1 MQPFR
6 ITIVGGGIGGF
17 AAAIALRGP
26 NRHITIL
33 EQSSLNK
40 EIGALISFQ
49 PNASKI
55 LQSTWKLDLSD
66 ARPLVD
72 EGFRVYD
79 THGSLVKEIPL
90 LTKTEYEGDRVI
102 YHRRDI
108 HDVLRREATAESD
121 LAGGSVGLRTGSRV
135 VSCDEHRG
143 TVTLQNGDIIQGDL
157 IIGADG
163 IHSVIR
169 QHLSMATGAFGE
181 GPIPTGHSAYRL
193 MIPTDTLEKHE
204 PEFCSKINPR
214 DPFTSM
220 LFSHDCRLIM
230 GPGRQGEVYGI
241 VALVPDDQMNEDP
254 NASWVSQGDLNKM
267 LETFF
272 EFPNWI
278 TNIFK
283 HSPDLGLWQL
293 HDLEPLKAWHSGRVI
308 LIGDA
313 AHAMLPTQGQ
323 GASQAIEDAEALGA
337 FFEGLMESPSLEV
350 LEKILEGI
358 FQARHSRASLIQT
371 YSRQAAKPAVSRGE
385 KTMTMSPDQFMDFN
399 STPSQC
405 PPARLKVTNV
415 PIATKPMSGQ
425 IIWRVIWILIA
436 IGVFTSVRPV
446 SADSIADVLQRHQ
459 AVHEKDV
466 TDGKSSVRRLKE
478 RATEACEACAAG
490 KLSCSNERPC
500 KRCRAK
506 QIECVSRPSR
516 ISRRSQRESI
526 SGPPVSPY
534 ESLGLAATP
543 GSDRSGFNVPPPSV
557 SYTGSIHDI
566 SDFALAS
573 QSGMILDTFFPA
585 GQEET
590 SLYSSLNQFPA
601 FFEHVMLPNKGADK
615 AIQGTQ
621 QPRAFD
627 FMQDIDFTL
636 SPNDVFGT
644 SFIPDLDKILDMA
657 APFSEIDQQSSLDDQ
672 ESASRRA
679 DAFQRSLWLWTPEKN
694 QHGFSEEQQIPLRE
708 GDIIPSTHQTRLDA
722 LNIPGR
728 LSFQARDEIFKLVLK
743 TAGSRLC
750 VSAFPSS
757 EYLDTLIKIG
767 IGKRVETDAWIHLYT
782 FYDPQYQQLRPELLT
797 ALVAA
802 GCVCCGAPS
811 INKTGI
817 ILQEITRVG
826 LAQLV
831 EEDNSVLRDLQ
842 YLQASM
848 LWLDIGISCG
858 YTRKMQIA
866 ESYLQPLCTA
876 LRRAAMFDR
885 STYPV
890 VTPWSFGDD
899 EVSLKRS
906 WYSWVRQESLKRLVY
921 HLFSHDV
928 EVALSMNRP
937 AITSYT
943 EFTLSIPAARELWL
957 APTASAWRDVW
968 IGLSEL
974 NLCDLLSDPSLLHHL
989 PPELDSAMAKSAL
1002 LQGLALQVWEL
1013 CQQRRLSR
1021 SRATTLLW
1029 LQSRQ
1034 EELYATLK
1042 SVQDTSDS
1050 PSATILMNE
1059 FTMMY
1064 LHIDMDAIQRFVGKM
1079 GAGEARRTYPGLR
1092 EWSRTREAKIAIWH
1106 AGQVLRAARMV
1117 AVRQFRGFDSL
1128 SIYHA
1133 SLVLWVYGLLQYGE
1147 KKLEVHTPMSEAD
1160 TPNVPL
1166 DGPEDQFTKAFMS
1179 RGIGRPGLTMHY
1191 RDSSSFC
1198 ELSRPRLVMGVVRKI
1213 FDGNCPAPLPGEI
1226 LPPMIQNLCSLI
1238 EDLGNLP

>member
-1 MQPFR
+1 MQSFR

-49 PNASKI
+49 PNASRI
-55 LQSTWKLDLSD
+55 LQSTWNLDLSD

-72 EGFRVYD
+72 EGFRIYD

-90 LTKTEYEGDRVI
+90 LTKTDYEGDRVL
-102 YHRRDI
+102 YHRRDF
-108 HDVLRREATAESD
+108 HDVLRREATAQSD
-121 LAGGSVGLRTGSRV
+121 LAGGSVEIRTASRV

-143 TVTLQNGDIIQGDL
+143 TVTLQNGDVIQGDL

-169 QHLSMATGAFGE
+169 QHLSTVTGAFGE
-181 GPIPTGHSAYRL
+181 SPIPTGHSAYRL

-267 LETFF
+267 METFS

-293 HDLEPLKAWHSGRVI
+293 HDLDPLKTWHSGRVI

-337 FFEGLMESPSLEV
+337 FFEGLMESPSLES
-350 LEKILEGI
+350 LEKILEEI

-371 YSRQAAKPAVSRGE
+371 YSRQAAKPAVSKGE

-399 STPSQC
+399 YRNRRVYQC
-405 PPARLKVTNV
+405 PTCQRGFN
-415 PIATKPMSGQ
+415 
-425 IIWRVIWILIA
+425 R
-436 IGVFTSVRPV
+436 R
-446 SADSIADVLQRHQ
+446 DVLQRHQ

-478 RATEACEACAAG
+478 RATEACEACASG

-500 KRCRAK
+500 KRCQAK
-506 QIECVSRPSR
+506 QIECVARPSR
-516 ISRRSQRESI
+516 MSRRSQRESI
-526 SGPPVSPY
+526 SAPPVSPY
-534 ESLGLAATP
+534 ENLGSAATP
-543 GSDRSGFNVPPPSV
+543 GSDHSGFNVPPPSV

-566 SDFALAS
+566 YDSALGS
-573 QSGMILDTFFPA
+573 QSGMTLDTFFPA
-585 GQEET
+585 DQEES

-601 FFEHVMLPNKGADK
+601 FFEHVMLPNMGTDM

-657 APFSEIDQQSSLDDQ
+657 VPFSEIDQQSSLDDQ

-722 LNIPGR
+722 LKIPGR
-728 LSFQARDEIFKLVLK
+728 LSFQARDEIFKFVLR
-743 TAGSRLC
+743 TAGCRLS

-757 EYLDTLIKIG
+757 EYLDTLIKVG

-826 LAQLV
+826 LTQLV

-885 STYPV
+885 STYSV
-890 VTPWSFGDD
+890 ITPWSFGDD

-943 EFTLSIPAARELWL
+943 EFTLSIPAARDLWL
-957 APTASAWRDVW
+957 APTASAWREAW
-968 IGLSEL
+968 IGSSEL

-989 PPELDSAMAKSAL
+989 PTELDSAMAKSAL

-1013 CQQRRLSR
+1013 CQQMRLSG

-1034 EELYATLK
+1034 EDLHATLK

-1050 PSATILMNE
+1050 PSATVLMNE

-1092 EWSRTREAKIAIWH
+1092 EWSRTKDAKIAIWH

-1133 SLVLWVYGLLQYGE
+1133 SLVLWVYGLLQCGE
-1147 KKLEVHTPMSEAD
+1147 KKLEVHTPTSEAD
-1160 TPNVPL
+1160 MPNVPL
-1166 DGPEDQFTKAFMS
+1166 DGPENQLTKAFLS

-1198 ELSRPRLVMGVVRKI
+1198 ELSRPRSVMGVVRKI

-1226 LPPMIQNLCSLI
+1226 LPPMTKNLCSLI